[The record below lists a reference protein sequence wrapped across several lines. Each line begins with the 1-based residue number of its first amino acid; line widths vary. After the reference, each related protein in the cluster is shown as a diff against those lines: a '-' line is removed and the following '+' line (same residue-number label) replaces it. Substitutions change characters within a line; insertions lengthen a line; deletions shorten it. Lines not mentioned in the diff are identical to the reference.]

1 MEQTDH
7 QRSTLQDGFGVV
19 AFGRMNVASNCRRG
33 DSPAAASRDGSAF
46 TLIELLVVIAIIAV
60 LASMLLPALSRAKMA
75 SLNSRCKSN
84 LRQLGLATVMYTG
97 DNNAYPFALDWGNQ
111 WFWYDALAPHFA
123 DNKRLLFCPAFK
135 GLPDVDAAVGWFGT
149 TFFYYK
155 PGPPPSQIN
164 GVSYGYNGYG
174 LRSTGTI
181 YHDSDEILGLGGSQP
196 VGGGILPIRP
206 SRIRAAADMIAMGD
220 SMNAPTISLNTFSY
234 LMAVGDG
241 SRPSADRHNGGSNV
255 AFADGHAQT
264 ILNKRLVADN
274 ETARRRWN
282 NDHEPHFEVPLK

>member
-1 MEQTDH
+1 M
-7 QRSTLQDGFGVV
+7 V
-19 AFGRMNVASNCRRG
+19 AFGRMNVARNSRVG
-33 DSPAAASRDGSAF
+33 DSPTAATRDGAAF

-60 LASMLLPALSRAKMA
+60 LASLLLPALSRAKMA
-75 SLNSRCKSN
+75 SLNTRCKSN

-97 DNNAYPFALDWGNQ
+97 DNNAYPYALDWGDQ
-111 WFWYDALAPHFA
+111 RFWYDSIAPHFA
-123 DNKRLLFCPAFK
+123 NNKRLLSCPAFK
-135 GLPDVDAAVGWFGT
+135 GQADVDAAVGWFGT
-149 TFFYYK
+149 SFFYYK
-155 PGPPPSQIN
+155 AGTPPTELT

-181 YHDSDEILGLGGSQP
+181 YHDSAEILGLGGSQP
-196 VGGGILPIRP
+196 DGGGIQPIRP
-206 SRIRAAADMIAMGD
+206 DRIRASADMIALGD
-220 SMNAPTISLNTFSY
+220 SMHVPIVSTTTFSY

-241 SRPSADRHNGGSNV
+241 SRPSSDRHNGGSNV